1 MDGSLPA
8 PATDERLLLAI
19 IGERF
24 GGRLR
29 LRVREVAQL
38 AGVPEQTLRNA
49 AGQGTLRLT
58 PIREGR
64 SVLYSSLELA
74 RLFAAG
80 EPLIQRRR
88 RGRPRLPATI
98 PAETDVA

>member
-1 MDGSLPA
+1 MDGTHPA
-8 PATDERLLLAI
+8 QATDERLLLTF

-49 AGQGTLRLT
+49 AADGTLRLA

-64 SVLYSSLELA
+64 SVLYASLDLA
-74 RLFAAG
+74 RLLAAG
-80 EPLIQRRR
+80 EPLIRRRR
-88 RGRPRLPATI
+88 RGRPGLPAALPI
-98 PAETDVA
+98 EPA